1 MAISMVK
8 FNNILTGK
16 YYVLFYVIVL
26 LCIVYILLQFYRTT
40 LLPKFKTLLSNR
52 VTKNNT
58 TYYYYHSSSYNT
70 TNLEPNVS
78 LYYHHA
84 TSDRNSS
91 YPFISGDTFR
101 AFSDYV
107 YDETRNDNL
116 SAVKY
121 GDIVFVKTDMLPSF
135 FNSSFNSI
143 QEPFVLI
150 SHNSDYSAPGRYV
163 KYLRNPKILHCG
175 DTFRAFSDYI
185 YDETRNDNLSSVKYG
200 EIVFVKTDLL
210 PSFFNSSFNSIRE
223 PFVLISH
230 NSDYSAPGRYVK
242 YLRNPKILHWYVSNL
257 NQTNLQKI
265 SPIPIGL
272 ANTRW
277 PQGNLDT
284 ITFAFK
290 NHRKPWSHRTTFL
303 YVNFAVGT
311 NIVKR
316 TKALSKA
323 SPIKNVQI
331 MKEKITFET
340 YLEQTGNAKFVLSPP
355 GNGLDCHR
363 TWEALLMGAVPIVLR
378 SELDPLFIKT
388 RSIIIDDWSKLSYKF
403 LSSFKFS
410 SDDNYV
416 PDVLYAH
423 YWRETLFKYRKKV
436 D

>member
-1 MAISMVK
+1 MVISMVK
-8 FNNILTGK
+8 FNSILTGK
-16 YYVLFYVIVL
+16 YCMLFYVIVVS
-26 LCIVYILLQFYRTT
+26 CIVYILLQFYRTT
-40 LLPKFKTLLSNR
+40 LIPKFKTLLSNR
-52 VTKNNT
+52 VTENHT
-58 TYYYYHSSSYNT
+58 TYYYYHSSSYNKT
-70 TNLEPNVS
+70 ILEPNVS

-101 AFSDYV
+101 AFSDY
-107 YDETRNDNL
+107 
-116 SAVKY
+116 
-121 GDIVFVKTDMLPSF
+121 
-135 FNSSFNSI
+135 
-143 QEPFVLI
+143 
-150 SHNSDYSAPGRYV
+150 
-163 KYLRNPKILHCG
+163 
-175 DTFRAFSDYI
+175 I
-185 YDETRNDNLSSVKYG
+185 YDETRNDNLSTVKYG

-277 PQGNLDT
+277 PQGNLDH

-290 NHRKPWSHRTTFL
+290 NHRKPWSYRTTFL

-388 RSIIIDDWSKLSYKF
+388 RSIIIKDWSKLSYKF

>member
-1 MAISMVK
+1 M
-8 FNNILTGK
+8 
-16 YYVLFYVIVL
+16 
-26 LCIVYILLQFYRTT
+26 
-40 LLPKFKTLLSNR
+40 
-52 VTKNNT
+52 
-58 TYYYYHSSSYNT
+58 TYYYYRSSSYNKT
-70 TNLEPNVS
+70 KLEPNVS
-78 LYYHHA
+78 LYYQHA

-116 SAVKY
+116 SSVKY

-135 FNSSFNSI
+135 FNSSF
-143 QEPFVLI
+143 
-150 SHNSDYSAPGRYV
+150 D
-163 KYLRNPKILHCG
+163 
-175 DTFRAFSDYI
+175 
-185 YDETRNDNLSSVKYG
+185 
-200 EIVFVKTDLL
+200 
-210 PSFFNSSFNSIRE
+210 SIRE
-223 PFVLISH
+223 PFVLVTH
-230 NSDYSAPGRYVK
+230 NSDDPATGRYVK
-242 YLRNPKILHWYVSNL
+242 YLRNPKILHWYASNL
-257 NQTNLQKI
+257 NVKNLQKI

-277 PQGNLDT
+277 PQGNLDN

-290 NHRKPWSHRTTFL
+290 NYRKPWSQRTTFL

-311 NIVKR
+311 NTVKR

-323 SPIKNVQI
+323 STIKNVQI
-331 MKEKITFET
+331 VKGRITFET

-378 SELDPLFIKT
+378 SGLDPLFTKT
-388 RSIIIDDWSKLSYKF
+388 RSIIIGDWSKLSYNF
-403 LSSFKFS
+403 LSSFNFS
-410 SDDNYV
+410 LDNNYE
-416 PDVLYAH
+416 PDVLYAE